1 MGFRTIVVKERSKLD
16 LKLNYMVCRSQEEIR
31 VFIPEISVLIL
42 ESTAISLTSALIS
55 ELVKND
61 VKIIFCD
68 EKHNPES
75 EICSYYGS
83 YNCSKKIVNQINWS
97 QQAKLGVWQKI
108 IQLKICNQKN
118 FLEELGFKSQAKILD
133 KYQQQTQLGDV
144 TNREGH
150 SAKVYFNCLFG
161 LEHTR
166 RDENF
171 YNSALNYGYS
181 ILLSCVNR
189 EVVKNGYLT
198 QLGIWHS
205 GDFNEF
211 NLTCD
216 IMEPF
221 RILIDKIVYAL
232 PENDA
237 NFKIKILEIFNT
249 QQKIDG
255 KLQYFENALSIYC
268 QSVFKALET
277 NNVDII
283 RCYE

>member
-108 IQLKICNQKN
+108 IQLKICNQK
-118 FLEELGFKSQAKILD
+118 KIF
-133 KYQQQTQLGDV
+133 
-144 TNREGH
+144 RR
-150 SAKVYFNCLFG
+150 
-161 LEHTR
+161 TR
-166 RDENF
+166 
-171 YNSALNYGYS
+171 L
-181 ILLSCVNR
+181 
-189 EVVKNGYLT
+189 
-198 QLGIWHS
+198 
-205 GDFNEF
+205 
-211 NLTCD
+211 
-216 IMEPF
+216 
-221 RILIDKIVYAL
+221 
-232 PENDA
+232 
-237 NFKIKILEIFNT
+237 
-249 QQKIDG
+249 
-255 KLQYFENALSIYC
+255 
-268 QSVFKALET
+268 
-277 NNVDII
+277 
-283 RCYE
+283 